1 MKLIT
6 SSTQYVRRL
15 ITQPVGELN
24 RAQRF
29 LRFAMELARH
39 CTRQLRKDRAGTM
52 AAALTYHTLFSL
64 LPTIVLVLVALNA
77 FVGPDERAKFK
88 ESAVNYVVD
97 AMKSQASEDE
107 KVAPPKSDDGD
118 AKAEAPID
126 GSDSDALALSDKQIE
141 FEEVRQQLNQ
151 QFQSTL
157 DSLEQISFG
166 SIGLV
171 GVLVFIYGA
180 TGLLATVERSFNVV
194 YGVNSARP
202 WYYRLPLYYTTIT
215 LGPIVL
221 LAGQWMQATFLGF
234 LESGNLTNWSVRPA
248 VVAAPLVTTWLVIFL
263 MYALLP
269 KTSVAKRAAAIGS
282 LVAAVMLVGSR
293 ELFRLYVG
301 QAAVTTLYGALALLP
316 LFLLLLW
323 VMWVIVLFGLELTYT
338 LQAMKGRKF
347 DAIESKTQAQTGN
360 PQWLIPIMAQIGK
373 SFSSGEPIGR
383 DELADRLHLP
393 VVAVTDLGSR
403 LEEAG
408 LIYQVERKGSEEKG
422 LALAKPAEA
431 ISIASLIEL
440 GQAMSSR
447 DTGTNSAGWAYV
459 EKLNDAQIKAA
470 ADTTLASL
478 LNGAGQFKPG
488 E

>member
-1 MKLIT
+1 
-6 SSTQYVRRL
+6 
-15 ITQPVGELN
+15 
-24 RAQRF
+24 
-29 LRFAMELARH
+29 
-39 CTRQLRKDRAGTM
+39 
-52 AAALTYHTLFSL
+52 
-64 LPTIVLVLVALNA
+64 
-77 FVGPDERAKFK
+77 
-88 ESAVNYVVD
+88 
-97 AMKSQASEDE
+97 
-107 KVAPPKSDDGD
+107 
-118 AKAEAPID
+118 
-126 GSDSDALALSDKQIE
+126 
-141 FEEVRQQLNQ
+141 
-151 QFQSTL
+151 
-157 DSLEQISFG
+157 
-166 SIGLV
+166 
-171 GVLVFIYGA
+171 
-180 TGLLATVERSFNVV
+180 
-194 YGVNSARP
+194 
-202 WYYRLPLYYTTIT
+202 
-215 LGPIVL
+215 
-221 LAGQWMQATFLGF
+221 
-234 LESGNLTNWSVRPA
+234 
-248 VVAAPLVTTWLVIFL
+248 
-263 MYALLP
+263 
-269 KTSVAKRAAAIGS
+269 
-282 LVAAVMLVGSR
+282 MLVGSR

-447 DTGTNSAGWAYV
+447 DTGTNGTGWAYV